1 MYIRVVVICVL
12 ITVGPLLVL
21 ADDHLL
27 PLQTSASARIESAI
41 RSDASSGFRGQL
53 RFIMEQSLSPE
64 RPTESGDEPV
74 FIRQSW
80 QIETDGEARVVGRV
94 QYEVG
99 SNVKSP
105 LWFGENRLAIWWTH
119 NDSLIIL
126 HKSYLNSDRSAE
138 HQVEAE
144 SIRQLVRQARQEI
157 GNVLGAGRLADTND
171 LRILKS
177 EPTGSG
183 FDVDVGRGG
192 IPSRVRLDD
201 VGGALRVTSRTDSY
215 PGAVISWE
223 FEDFRTVDGLSF
235 PASLKQESV
244 YSDGRRYK
252 FTYRDVGVTIESRT
266 TVFPR
271 RLLEPS
277 GDREILNGVNVVV
290 THGPDKSSVTSVAK

>member
-144 SIRQLVRQARQEI
+144 SIRQLARIFHQ
-157 GNVLGAGRLADTND
+157 
-171 LRILKS
+171 
-177 EPTGSG
+177 
-183 FDVDVGRGG
+183 
-192 IPSRVRLDD
+192 
-201 VGGALRVTSRTDSY
+201 
-215 PGAVISWE
+215 
-223 FEDFRTVDGLSF
+223 
-235 PASLKQESV
+235 
-244 YSDGRRYK
+244 
-252 FTYRDVGVTIESRT
+252 
-266 TVFPR
+266 
-271 RLLEPS
+271 
-277 GDREILNGVNVVV
+277 
-290 THGPDKSSVTSVAK
+290 